1 MLAPMKGIL
10 SYGAYVPFHRLDRR
24 EIEQA
29 LGTPAGKGSR
39 AVASHDEDT
48 TTLAVEAGREARRA
62 RPDLAP
68 EALLFA
74 TASPAYQDKTNA
86 TAVHAALGLDG
97 AAPAFDMTGA
107 VRSGVGALRAALDG
121 GRPTLVVLSD
131 LRTGLPGSADER
143 DGGDGAAA
151 FLCGDDSTA
160 PLLAEHIGSASA
172 TAEFLDRWR
181 APGAPTSRVWEERFG
196 EHAYLPL
203 AEQALTELLK
213 GAGLTP
219 DALDHLVVT
228 GTHTRAV
235 RRAAAAA
242 GARPEAAV
250 DDLAAVVGNTGTA
263 HPGLLLASVLDR
275 ADPGALIALV
285 VLADGADVL
294 LFRATEALVGVR
306 PSKSVAAQVAAGA
319 GVGYQTYLT
328 WRGLLLREPPRRPDP
343 TPPASPPA
351 RRAEAWKF
359 AFVATRCGACGNRNL
374 PPTRV
379 CRSCQAVDR
388 MTPEPVADVPA
399 TVATFTLDR
408 LAYSLNPPVVVGVI
422 DFDGGGRFQCEL
434 TDVEPEAVRIG
445 DRVEMTFR
453 RISTANGIHNY
464 FWKARPGRGEG

>member
-1 MLAPMKGIL
+1 VKGIL
-10 SYGAYVPFHRLDRR
+10 SYGAYVPFHRLDRQ
-24 EIEQA
+24 EVGQA
-29 LGTPAGKGSR
+29 LGVPAGKGTR
-39 AVASHDEDT
+39 AVASYDEDT
-48 TTLAVEAGREARRA
+48 TTLAVEAGREALRA
-62 RPDLAP
+62 RPEISA
-68 EALLFA
+68 EALYLA

-86 TAVHAALGLDG
+86 TAVHAALGCDG

-121 GRPTLVVLSD
+121 SRPVLVVLSD

-143 DGGDGAAA
+143 DGGDAAAA
-151 FLCGDDSTA
+151 FLCGDDSAA
-160 PLLAEHIGSASA
+160 PLLASHIGSASA

-181 APGAPTSRVWEERFG
+181 APGDPTSRVWEERFG
-196 EHAYLPL
+196 EHVYLPL
-203 AEQALTELLK
+203 AEAALTEALK
-213 GAGLTP
+213 TSGLTP
-219 DALDHLVVT
+219 DALDHLIVT

-235 RRAAAAA
+235 RRAAGAA

-250 DDLAAVVGNTGTA
+250 DDLAAVIGNSGTA

-275 ADPGALIALV
+275 ADPGAVIALV

-294 LFRATEALVGVR
+294 LFRTTDALAGVR
-306 PSKSVAAQVAAGA
+306 AVRTVAAQAAAGTT
-319 GVGYQTYLT
+319 VGYQRYLT
-328 WRGLLLREPPRRPDP
+328 WRGLLPREPPRRPDP
-343 TPPASPPA
+343 TPPAAPPA
-351 RRAEAWKF
+351 ARAEEWKF
-359 AFVATRCGACGNRNL
+359 AFMAARCSACGNRNL

-434 TDVEPEAVRIG
+434 TDVQPETVRIG

-453 RISTANGIHNY
+453 RISSVNGIHNY
-464 FWKARPGRGEG
+464 FWKARPRR